1 MYKIRDVFFMFFMSY
16 CCVCHVLTSCKEAK
30 NDRIISLLQEWNGK
44 EILFPQTL
52 VFTIQGKDTI
62 NFPMLN
68 GYKIITYADSMEC
81 TSCRLQ
87 LHRWKELMNIVDS
100 MQNDS
105 VQFLFFFSNKKI
117 KEVRQELERADFNHP
132 VCIDGQDSLNILNK
146 FPTDVSFQIFL
157 LDKNSKVVAI
167 GNPVHNPKIKDLYLK
182 IIQGEKI
189 GRKDISKKIQT
200 EVSIDKTSFSFGKF
214 DWKEEQK
221 ITFTLKNVGNK
232 PLFIQEVTTSCGC
245 TTVTY
250 SKEPVRPGKETIF
263 EVGYKAE
270 EPGYFNK
277 TITVYCNAKI
287 SPLTLKI
294 SGNANETKKKI

>member
-1 MYKIRDVFFMFFMSY
+1 M
-16 CCVCHVLTSCKEAK
+16 
-30 NDRIISLLQEWNGK
+30 
-44 EILFPQTL
+44 
-52 VFTIQGKDTI
+52 
-62 NFPMLN
+62 
-68 GYKIITYADSMEC
+68 
-81 TSCRLQ
+81 
-87 LHRWKELMNIVDS
+87 
-100 MQNDS
+100 
-105 VQFLFFFSNKKI
+105 
-117 KEVRQELERADFNHP
+117 
-132 VCIDGQDSLNILNK
+132 
-146 FPTDVSFQIFL
+146 
-157 LDKNSKVVAI
+157 AI

-221 ITFTLKNVGNK
+221 TTFTLKNVGNK

-250 SKEPVRPGKETIF
+250 SKESVRPGKETIF

-294 SGNANETKKKI
+294 SGSANEIKKKI

>member
-1 MYKIRDVFFMFFMSY
+1 MRNLFLFLLLILIFTACKESEHQYLTRMVAEWENKQIQFPSNIQLTDLSGTNTSFDSIKCKYTIVTYIDSIGCLSCKLKLTEWKLFIEQLNSKVPNTVRILLAFYSANKQEIKYLLKRDSFNYPVFFDE
-16 CCVCHVLTSCKEAK
+16 H
-30 NDRIISLLQEWNGK
+30 
-44 EILFPQTL
+44 
-52 VFTIQGKDTI
+52 
-62 NFPMLN
+62 
-68 GYKIITYADSMEC
+68 
-81 TSCRLQ
+81 
-87 LHRWKELMNIVDS
+87 
-100 MQNDS
+100 
-105 VQFLFFFSNKKI
+105 
-117 KEVRQELERADFNHP
+117 
-132 VCIDGQDSLNILNK
+132 DSLNKLNG
-146 FPTDVSFQIFL
+146 FPMKESFRSFL
-157 LDKNSKVVAI
+157 LGENSKVVAI

-182 IIQGEKI
+182 IIQDEEI
-189 GRKDISKKIQT
+189 GQEDTNKKIQT

-221 ITFTLKNVGNK
+221 TTFTLKNVGNK

-270 EPGYFNK
+270 DPGYFNK

-294 SGNANETKKKI
+294 SGSANEIKKEI